1 MTLSTFP
8 ESLEGLKVY
17 FIGAKG
23 TGMAALAEILASR
36 GARLAGSDV
45 PDSFYTD
52 AVLAAIGLEPY
63 QSFDASHIAEDIDIV
78 LYSDAYNV
86 SNNPEMARSASLGLP
101 MFSFAQ
107 ALGALSRLSDSSGVA
122 GVHGKTTTTAMTGT
136 LLARLGCPA
145 TVLAGSAVASFGG
158 SCTMRAGS
166 RYFVAETDEYR
177 RHFLHFSPRRILLT
191 SIESDHQ
198 DYYPDYQ
205 SIFEAYGEYLDSLPA
220 GGLLLYCADDP
231 GAVAAASRLKKLRSD
246 LRFAPYGTKAEGPW
260 RIESI
265 GQEEGRS
272 LFRISTFKETLELH
286 LPGAHLVLDA
296 VAALA
301 LAEDIFRDWK
311 GEAPGR
317 EEWWSMKQALAAFA
331 GSKRRSEIIGS
342 AGGVLF
348 MDDYAH
354 HPTALAATIQG
365 IKAFWPSRRLVVDF
379 MSHTY
384 SRTAALL
391 DDFAASLDG
400 ADCLLLHG
408 IYSSARERPIPGING
423 LSLYEKVRIRRPELS
438 GGRAKATGF
447 LYYSEKPL
455 DAIEDL
461 PRLLRPGDLFI
472 TMGAGDNWKLGA
484 AALKKMKEGDFSD
497 V

>member
-1 MTLSTFP
+1 MALSTFP
-8 ESLEGLKVY
+8 EALHGVKVY

-36 GARLAGSDV
+36 GAILAGSDV

-52 AVLAAIGLEPY
+52 AVLAAIGLVPH
-63 QSFDASHIAEDIDIV
+63 QSFDADHIQNDIDMV
-78 LYSDAYNV
+78 LYSDAYNA
-86 SNNPEMARSASLGLP
+86 SNNPEMARATSLGLP
-101 MFSFAQ
+101 MFSYAQ
-107 ALGALSRLSDSSGVA
+107 ALGALSRLSDSSGIA
-122 GVHGKTTTTAMTGT
+122 GVHGKTTTTAMAGSI
-136 LLARLGCPA
+136 LASLGCPA

-158 SCTMRAGS
+158 SCTMRAGFT
-166 RYFVAETDEYR
+166 YFVAETDEYR

-205 SIFEAYGEYLDSLPA
+205 SIFDAYGEYLDSLPI
-220 GGLLLYCADDP
+220 GGLLIYCADDL
-231 GAVAAASRLKKLRSD
+231 GAASAASRLGSLRPD

-260 RIESI
+260 RILGI
-265 GQEEGRS
+265 KQEEGRS
-272 LFRISTFKETLELH
+272 VFKISALDESLELRM
-286 LPGAHLVLDA
+286 PGAHLVLDA

-301 LAEDIFRDWK
+301 LAEDIVRDWK
-311 GEAPGR
+311 GRTPDAR
-317 EEWWSMKQALAAFA
+317 EWALIKKALADFS
-331 GSKRRSEIIGS
+331 GSKRRSEIIGT
-342 AGGVLF
+342 AKGILF

-354 HPTALAATIQG
+354 HPTALAATIRG

-391 DDFAASLDG
+391 DEFAESLDE

-408 IYSSARERPIPGING
+408 IYSSARERPISGISGQN
-423 LSLYEKVRIRRPELS
+423 LYEKVRARRPGL
-438 GGRAKATGF
+438 ATGEEKTESF
-447 LYYSEKPL
+447 LYYSEKPMDAL
-455 DAIEDL
+455 DDL
-461 PRLLRPGDLFI
+461 LAFLRPGDLFI

-484 AALKKMKEGDFSD
+484 AALKKLKEEESRD

>member
-1 MTLSTFP
+1 
-8 ESLEGLKVY
+8 
-17 FIGAKG
+17 
-23 TGMAALAEILASR
+23 
-36 GARLAGSDV
+36 
-45 PDSFYTD
+45 
-52 AVLAAIGLEPY
+52 
-63 QSFDASHIAEDIDIV
+63 
-78 LYSDAYNV
+78 
-86 SNNPEMARSASLGLP
+86 
-101 MFSFAQ
+101 
-107 ALGALSRLSDSSGVA
+107 
-122 GVHGKTTTTAMTGT
+122 
-136 LLARLGCPA
+136 
-145 TVLAGSAVASFGG
+145 
-158 SCTMRAGS
+158 
-166 RYFVAETDEYR
+166 
-177 RHFLHFSPRRILLT
+177 
-191 SIESDHQ
+191 
-198 DYYPDYQ
+198 
-205 SIFEAYGEYLDSLPA
+205 
-220 GGLLLYCADDP
+220 
-231 GAVAAASRLKKLRSD
+231 
-246 LRFAPYGTKAEGPW
+246 
-260 RIESI
+260 
-265 GQEEGRS
+265 
-272 LFRISTFKETLELH
+272 
-286 LPGAHLVLDA
+286 
-296 VAALA
+296 
-301 LAEDIFRDWK
+301 
-311 GEAPGR
+311 
-317 EEWWSMKQALAAFA
+317 
-331 GSKRRSEIIGS
+331 
-342 AGGVLF
+342 

-484 AALKKMKEGDFSD
+484 AALKRMKEGDFND

>member
-1 MTLSTFP
+1 
-8 ESLEGLKVY
+8 V
-17 FIGAKG
+17 ACCC
-23 TGMAALAEILASR
+23 
-36 GARLAGSDV
+36 
-45 PDSFYTD
+45 
-52 AVLAAIGLEPY
+52 
-63 QSFDASHIAEDIDIV
+63 IAP
-78 LYSDAYNV
+78 S
-86 SNNPEMARSASLGLP
+86 
-101 MFSFAQ
+101 
-107 ALGALSRLSDSSGVA
+107 
-122 GVHGKTTTTAMTGT
+122 
-136 LLARLGCPA
+136 
-145 TVLAGSAVASFGG
+145 
-158 SCTMRAGS
+158 
-166 RYFVAETDEYR
+166 
-177 RHFLHFSPRRILLT
+177 
-191 SIESDHQ
+191 
-198 DYYPDYQ
+198 
-205 SIFEAYGEYLDSLPA
+205 
-220 GGLLLYCADDP
+220 DP

-265 GQEEGRS
+265 GRRRKKS
-272 LFRISTFKETLELH
+272 LSDIGIPRNAGTH

-384 SRTAALL
+384 SATAALL

-438 GGRAKATGF
+438 GAGQKRLDFCTIPK
-447 LYYSEKPL
+447 KPL

-461 PRLLRPGDLFI
+461 PRLLRPEICL
-472 TMGAGDNWKLGA
+472 
-484 AALKKMKEGDFSD
+484 
-497 V
+497 